1 MNFTKLLFSKLDQ
14 RFAKG
19 FMIKARHAF
28 PNPWLL
34 LRALRQPRSA
44 DVQATLGQRVVV
56 VGLGTAAL
64 ACLKELKREGFSRV
78 TVISRDQLYGGK
90 CVNYGCMPSEF
101 VFAAEN
107 ISVEER
113 RAALDAF
120 VADLRSDVQKQFE
133 ALGYPVIPAV
143 VESVD
148 GQCVRLAGG
157 DTIEFD
163 RLIVAMGN
171 EYPKPAGIPEG
182 LSKLVGIEDF
192 WRLPVGS
199 RVAVYAEGNVFAL
212 SLGEIAQR
220 LGMQP
225 TVLLAGVN
233 PFAGLPS
240 YRYFV
245 RGIGKRGVTIHERT
259 RLLRADENELAI
271 EDGGKPV
278 TVPYDYLLVLSKP
291 TPRFPRIDGTQPTIY
306 DVDLNRGSL
315 PARPEIVFLGD
326 GAGLFTAASA
336 ENQAR
341 LLMRYWKY
349 GEPLDLMALDATPLC
364 IHGAQSLSLAGPA
377 WTYVSRQWKEIDF
390 RSLGWS
396 KIHKLEGKLWYLL
409 NEKTGRIEG
418 LNICHKHANE
428 LACLGAALMEY
439 PVGDLKWMTTAMHP
453 TSAEVF
459 KLVSEQAQ
467 AQTDGSGR
475 TTKLVD
481 DIRREAKFRLTGTAD
496 LHPSG
501 DLPEWL
507 TREQCLRAIMS
518 RQPKQYYAAC
528 FAMRK
533 LGDAE
538 GARISFSLRDGEN
551 GEPSVAAPQY
561 VQLSFDVA
569 AKVCV
574 VEHGVHRVVVDYGD

>member
-1 MNFTKLLFSKLDQ
+1 LNFTKFLFSKLDQ

-28 PNPWLL
+28 PNPLLL

-44 DVQATLGQRVVV
+44 DVQTSLGQRVVV
-56 VGLGTAAL
+56 IGLGTAAL

-101 VFAAEN
+101 VFATEN
-107 ISVEER
+107 IPVEER
-113 RAALDAF
+113 RASLDAF
-120 VADLRSDVQKQFE
+120 VADLRNDVQKQFD
-133 ALGYPVIPAV
+133 ALDYPVMPAV
-143 VESVD
+143 VDRVEGNRVHLAD
-148 GQCVRLAGG
+148 GEP
-157 DTIEFD
+157 IEFD

-171 EYPKPAGIPEG
+171 EYPKPAAIPVG

-199 RVAVYAEGNVFAL
+199 RVAIYAEGNIFAL

-220 LGMQP
+220 LGMHP
-225 TVLLAGVN
+225 AVLLAGVN

-291 TPRFPRIDGTQPTIY
+291 TPRFPRIDGTQPSIY

-315 PARPEIVFLGD
+315 PSRPEIVFLGD

-377 WTYVSRQWKEIDF
+377 WTYASRQWKEIDF

-439 PVGDLKWMTTAMHP
+439 PVWDLKWMTTAMHP
-453 TSAEVF
+453 TSAEIF
-459 KLVSEQAQ
+459 KVVAEQAL

-475 TTKLVD
+475 TTQLVD
-481 DIRREAKFRLTGTAD
+481 DIRHEATFRLTGTAD

-501 DLPEWL
+501 NLPEWL
-507 TREQCLRAIMS
+507 TREQCLKAITS
-518 RQPKQYYAAC
+518 RQPKLYFAAC
-528 FAMRK
+528 FGMGKR
-533 LGDAE
+533 GDAK
-538 GARISFSLRDGEN
+538 GTRIPFSLRDGEH
-551 GEPSVAAPQY
+551 GEVAVAEPEG
-561 VQLSFDVA
+561 VQLNFDTVA
-569 AKVCV
+569 KICV
-574 VEHGVHRVVVDYGD
+574 VEHGMHRVVVEYCD